1 MRLNKNLVDL
11 LKELEDRVDEADKK
25 AIGQTLHNVCI
36 PSVIS
41 LPASMTRLLLTLL
54 LQVEDDLVSL
64 DSLHSVR
71 TLGKRPR
78 EQSAQRKEPGDGN
91 HGEALVT
98 ASVGSNEDLDFLD
111 EDLMRNHESR
121 ETGYMGQ
128 NSEVQW
134 LRSVQRQAERGN
146 SDPQG
151 QRYGPPGASSAAID
165 ERSEALHERR
175 QNARPGSMQHITD
188 ATFYL
193 DGDDIEVDIAVDPNE
208 MPGPDIAEKLFDCY
222 LGTVHGTFPLMPA
235 NFEDQFRRYIQSLRY
250 RNPYQI
256 PPQWRATMNLLFAIG
271 AKYSHLIGAEWRGD
285 ERDHLVYMTRAVQ
298 LLGLKDTI
306 SFLAAPSL
314 GRVQAVSVYLRSK
327 LLNVPNILNTRQEH
341 WHFTSL

>member
-1 MRLNKNLVDL
+1 MRLNKNLVNL

-25 AIGQTLHNVCI
+25 TISQTLHDVCI
-36 PSVIS
+36 PPLSPFPETV
-41 LPASMTRLLLTLL
+41 TRSSLTLL
-54 LQVEDDLVSL
+54 FFQVEDDLVSM
-64 DSLHSVR
+64 DSLQSVR

-78 EQSAQRKEPGDGN
+78 EQPAPRQETRDGDDGN
-91 HGEALVT
+91 HGEAFVT

-111 EDLMRNHESR
+111 EDLMRNRESR

-134 LRSVQRQAERGN
+134 LRSVQRQAERAN
-146 SDPQG
+146 SEDPQG
-151 QRYGPPGASSAAID
+151 QRYGPPGASLAAID

-188 ATFYL
+188 ASFYL
-193 DGDDIEVDIAVDPNE
+193 DGDDIEVDIAVDPDE
-208 MPGPDIAEKLFDCY
+208 IPGPDIAEKLFDCY
-222 LGTVHGTFPLMPA
+222 MGTVHGTFPLMPN

-250 RNPYQI
+250 GRPYTI
-256 PPQWRATMNLLFAIG
+256 PPPWRATMNLLFAIG
-271 AKYSHLIGAEWRGD
+271 AKYSHLTGADWRGD

-298 LLGLKDTI
+298 LLGLRDTI

-314 GRVQAVSVYLRSK
+314 GRVQAVSDHLHSFF
-327 LLNVPNILNTRQEH
+327 LNVPNTLNTRQEH
-341 WHFTSL
+341 

>member
-1 MRLNKNLVDL
+1 MRLNKNLINL
-11 LKELEDRVDEADKK
+11 LKELEDRVDESDKK
-25 AIGQTLHNVCI
+25 AIKQTLHDVCI
-36 PSVIS
+36 PPMIS
-41 LPASMTRLLLTLL
+41 FPETVTRSLLTLPV

-64 DSLHSVR
+64 DSLQSVR

-78 EQSAQRKEPGDGN
+78 EQPTTRTETGDGDEGN

-111 EDLMRNHESR
+111 EDLMRTRESR

-193 DGDDIEVDIAVDPNE
+193 DGDDIEVDIAVDPDE

-222 LGTVHGTFPLMPA
+222 MGTVHGTFPLMPT
-235 NFEDQFRRYIQSLRY
+235 NFEDQFRRYIQSLRFG
-250 RNPYQI
+250 RPYSI
-256 PPQWRATMNLLFAIG
+256 PPPWRATMNLLFAIG
-271 AKYSHLIGAEWRGD
+271 AKYSHLISAEWRGD

-298 LLGLKDTI
+298 LLGLRDTI

-314 GRVQAVSVYLRSK
+314 GRVQAVSDYLHSFV
-327 LLNVPNILNTRQEH
+327 LNIPNTLNTRPER
-341 WHFTSL
+341 